1 MDSVARERIRDNDFI
16 GLRFNEILVLKEL
29 QLDWEALSGLSIDK
43 FWLSKVVFPEPKNPD
58 RTVTGSL
65 EAAFMR

>member
-1 MDSVARERIRDNDFI
+1 MGNFGFKGITI
-16 GLRFNEILVLKEL
+16 GLGSIN
-29 QLDWEALSGLSIDK
+29 GLCIDK

-65 EAAFMR
+65 EAVFMR